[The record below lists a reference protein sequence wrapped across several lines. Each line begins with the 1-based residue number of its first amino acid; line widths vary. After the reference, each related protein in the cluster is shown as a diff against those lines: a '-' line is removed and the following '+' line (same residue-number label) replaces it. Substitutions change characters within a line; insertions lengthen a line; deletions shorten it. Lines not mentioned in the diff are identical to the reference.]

1 MCADYVL
8 DSANECER
16 LERQGV
22 LDGLERHL
30 RHLPRLPRA
39 RVLDAGCGSGAM
51 ARLIASSHP
60 EWDVVGLDVNPNYI
74 AYARDR
80 AKAAS
85 LDNLSFEHG
94 DLQALS
100 FAAASFDV
108 VWSRFVLYFL
118 PQPEI
123 AIAEFKRILRPGG
136 EIVIALHNWSTLID
150 YPEDLD
156 LRRRRM
162 RVFSSIADMHLA
174 QKMPS
179 ILSAGGFHDVS
190 VEIELDRVYSAIGSI
205 GPEAR
210 RNYVEVLEAGIERAV
225 ESVGNRSEAERFVS
239 DLLVYLDRPDTYTYS
254 LLWTIKCQTPGPPAD
269 PRV

>member
-16 LERQGV
+16 LERQAV

-60 EWDVVGLDVNPNYI
+60 EWDVVGLDVNPNYVS
-74 AYARDR
+74 YARDR

-85 LDNLSFEHG
+85 LENSAFEHG
-94 DLQALS
+94 DLQALR
-100 FAAASFDV
+100 FEKASFDV

-123 AIAEFKRILRPGG
+123 AIAEFRRILRPGG
-136 EIVIALHNWSTLID
+136 EIVVALHNWSTLID
-150 YPEDLD
+150 YPDDTD
-156 LRRRRM
+156 LRHRRT

-174 QKMPS
+174 PKMPS
-179 ILSAGGFHDVS
+179 MLSAGGFRNVS
-190 VEIELDRVYSAIGSI
+190 VEIEFDRVYSAIGSI
-205 GPEAR
+205 GAEAR
-210 RNYVEVLEAGIERAV
+210 RNYVEVLHAGMERAV
-225 ESVGNRSEAERFVS
+225 ESLGSRSEAERFVA
-239 DLLVYLDRPDTYTYS
+239 DLLAYLDRPDTYTYS
-254 LLWTIKCQTPGPPAD
+254 LLWTIKCQAPD
-269 PRV
+269 V

>member
-1 MCADYVL
+1 
-8 DSANECER
+8 
-16 LERQGV
+16 
-22 LDGLERHL
+22 
-30 RHLPRLPRA
+30 
-39 RVLDAGCGSGAM
+39 M

-179 ILSAGGFHDVS
+179 MLSAGGFHDVS

-254 LLWTIKCQTPGPPAD
+254 LLWTIKCQTRGPPAD